1 MSVDLRPSSS
11 GNRFG
16 QVEDPRRLKIFF
28 NSVKMKMLVF
38 KKIRVKKIRYEGS
51 EYGTHF
57 AIQFLSKENYLL
69 GKFEN
74 VDEQRVVERNWKKMM
89 NWKKTI
95 LEDRTICTLDKDEHI
110 VGISLGI
117 SNIDETKNCHHNGR
131 HDCKFPEEWEIN
143 CSFRW

>member
-1 MSVDLRPSSS
+1 M
-11 GNRFG
+11 
-16 QVEDPRRLKIFF
+16 DPIGH
-28 NSVKMKMLVF
+28 V

-95 LEDRTICTLDKDEHI
+95 LEDRIICTLDKDEHI
-110 VGISLGI
+110 VGIRLGI
-117 SNIDETKNCHHNGR
+117 SNIDETKNFVESF
-131 HDCKFPEEWEIN
+131 KFIIAKFNVSEGED
-143 CSFRW
+143 